1 MTANPFPLEAVAT
14 YGQALQTCEE
24 LGFMAMA
31 LEQLENYL
39 GDYPVEERRYG
50 GAVGFAGG
58 HGSGK
63 THLLMW
69 LAQRAQGLVSL
80 RPVVLYAKADS
91 SRMFDVFKQ
100 LMGALPRE
108 RILHVLDEALK
119 KIAVKEVGRARVTEG
134 LARRIQDPEEFGK
147 LFAEG
152 NLDREQLFH
161 ILQAQLDSAE
171 IPSTIPMTLVQVG
184 SSSVGESAYAW
195 LCGEEVR
202 NLADLGLT
210 HALVDEGKTLTRTA
224 APDVTAVNTL
234 ETIAALHKIAEIPFV
249 IMFDQLEVF
258 LRSDPDRQESG
269 SSLLKKFI
277 EQLGMQKALLF
288 IAGSDASWRML
299 PADVAPRMRQRDPI
313 IVGRLSEEET
323 GALLDAYT
331 GSRGTFT
338 SSAVKTIHEVSGVNT
353 REIIRTAHYAFEETD
368 GEVKRASR
376 DLVVRCAERSGTI
389 ADRYR
394 VALGQADAVLRQH
407 GDVVTELDVGDGI
420 VIDRVVR
427 RDGVP
432 VLALV
437 VLRASDQMSEIGAAR
452 RVNEM
457 RRYLTERWPD
467 AALLVVSVGYRSD
480 EVAKLLRAGGTV
492 VNFDETEFS
501 GQLNSEI
508 TTVISRAMTRRA
520 GSGTPTEIARALE
533 AIASRLQSLEAQR
546 AEEVQRIEREFV
558 EKAQALNSARR
569 QERDIKSRW
578 QVLEELDLLAEAL
591 RKNDVNE
598 ERQLI
603 RAVLVANET
612 NVKDKLLDRLG
623 GFYLD
628 IASLAPLI
636 GDPVLAV
643 DSVRMRRDIILEMT
657 RGVRRVSIVD
667 YALSVRLRLVAMGTI
682 GLAAGFMMF
691 YVFVFGG
698 NRDLN
703 VQRLVSVGLQALAGA
718 GVVVGYLF
726 GMLYF
731 FQNARLRKWS
741 SFVERVRGLTVGD
754 RYK

>member
-1 MTANPFPLEAVAT
+1 
-14 YGQALQTCEE
+14 
-24 LGFMAMA
+24 
-31 LEQLENYL
+31 
-39 GDYPVEERRYG
+39 
-50 GAVGFAGG
+50 
-58 HGSGK
+58 
-63 THLLMW
+63 
-69 LAQRAQGLVSL
+69 
-80 RPVVLYAKADS
+80 
-91 SRMFDVFKQ
+91 MFDVFKQ

-368 GEVKRASR
+368 GEVGH
-376 DLVVRCAERSGTI
+376 DWQE
-389 ADRYR
+389 
-394 VALGQADAVLRQH
+394 
-407 GDVVTELDVGDGI
+407 
-420 VIDRVVR
+420 
-427 RDGVP
+427 GVP
-432 VLALV
+432 TLVLTTTGRKTGQERKFALIYQEVDGNPVIVASKGGAPSHPGWYFNLVEHPEVGVQVKADKFTARARTVSGEERAKLWDKLAAVWPDYNEYAKKTDREIPVV
-437 VLRASDQMSEIGAAR
+437 VL
-452 RVNEM
+452 
-457 RRYLTERWPD
+457 
-467 AALLVVSVGYRSD
+467 
-480 EVAKLLRAGGTV
+480 
-492 VNFDETEFS
+492 
-501 GQLNSEI
+501 
-508 TTVISRAMTRRA
+508 
-520 GSGTPTEIARALE
+520 
-533 AIASRLQSLEAQR
+533 
-546 AEEVQRIEREFV
+546 
-558 EKAQALNSARR
+558 
-569 QERDIKSRW
+569 
-578 QVLEELDLLAEAL
+578 
-591 RKNDVNE
+591 
-598 ERQLI
+598 ERQ
-603 RAVLVANET
+603 
-612 NVKDKLLDRLG
+612 
-623 GFYLD
+623 
-628 IASLAPLI
+628 
-636 GDPVLAV
+636 
-643 DSVRMRRDIILEMT
+643 
-657 RGVRRVSIVD
+657 
-667 YALSVRLRLVAMGTI
+667 
-682 GLAAGFMMF
+682 
-691 YVFVFGG
+691 
-698 NRDLN
+698 
-703 VQRLVSVGLQALAGA
+703 
-718 GVVVGYLF
+718 
-726 GMLYF
+726 
-731 FQNARLRKWS
+731 
-741 SFVERVRGLTVGD
+741 
-754 RYK
+754 